1 MNSKKDVLNRDFL
14 EARAEL
20 MNVVAFLD
28 RVDRA
33 EGETDDRWDALM
45 QAIPLLLKSKE
56 KGISR
61 TRMILEK
68 LSYPGETPQPHPY
81 GKTAC
86 GAPQI

>member
-20 MNVVAFLD
+20 MNVAAFLD

-45 QAIPLLLKSKE
+45 QAIPLLLESKE

-68 LSYPGETPQPHPY
+68 LS
-81 GKTAC
+81 
-86 GAPQI
+86 